1 MKIFL
6 LLSLIYTLL
15 FAENTSAQSVSLLKD
30 FNTGPAAYNLGNFA
44 SYPMDVN
51 GTMFFNGQ
59 MATTG
64 LELWKSDGTAAGTVM
79 VKDINVGEG
88 NGGGSQ
94 LININGYELW
104 KSDGSAT
111 GTVMVKD
118 IFVGLGNSMN
128 FSSSNFTVLN
138 LVIGFV
144 VI

>member
-1 MKIFL
+1 
-6 LLSLIYTLL
+6 
-15 FAENTSAQSVSLLKD
+15 
-30 FNTGPAAYNLGNFA
+30 
-44 SYPMDVN
+44 
-51 GTMFFNGQ
+51 MFFNGQ
-59 MATTG
+59 TATTG